1 MATYI
6 MLGKYSAKGIK
17 GASAARSDKAIAV
30 VEKHG
35 GKVKEVYAL
44 LGDVDLVMIA
54 DMPDTAAAMQASLAL
69 TRLLGV
75 TFTTSPALA
84 YKEFDKLLG

>member
-6 MLGKYSAKGIK
+6 MLGKYSGKGIK
-17 GASAARSDKAIAV
+17 GASAARSNKAIEV

-35 GKVKEVYAL
+35 GKLKDVYAL
-44 LGDVDLVMIA
+44 LGDVDLVVIV
-54 DMPDTAAAMQASLAL
+54 DLPDTAAAVKTSLAL

-75 TFTTSPALA
+75 TFSTSPALP
-84 YKEFDKLLG
+84 YKEFDKLLS